1 MKDGFIK
8 VAAATPKIK
17 LADCKFNAGQIIKII
32 KQMYEKKVK
41 VLALP
46 ELCLTGY
53 TCYDLFFQKQLVNK
67 AKEELL
73 NILKATKNI
82 KMLTCIGLPVEYKN
96 KLYNCEAII
105 FAGEIL
111 GFVPKS
117 FLPNYN
123 EFYEERYFEA
133 FSGENTKIKFNGQD
147 YLFGTNILFA
157 CENMPE
163 LKIGVEICEDI
174 WASFPKSASHAS
186 ASATLILN
194 ASASN
199 ELVGKANSRK
209 NLISSHS
216 LKYCCGYVYACAGQG
231 ESTTDMVFAGHNMIF
246 ENGKMLSQS
255 EPFKNKAVISEID
268 LQMILARRQKIN
280 TFCTLNTEK
289 YDEVKFTL
297 DFEETNL
304 TRKINNLPFVLDQER
319 ELETVLNI
327 QAYAL
332 KQRLEN
338 ININKIILGLSGGVD
353 STLVLMVA
361 CRTFDL
367 MNIDRKNIITITM
380 PCFGTSSRTKN
391 NALNLAKELHLTIK
405 EVDITKSVLQH
416 FKDINQNENE
426 HDTTFE
432 NAQARIRTLILMD
445 FANKENAIVLGTGD
459 MSELALGFATYGG
472 DHLSMYNVNCSVTKT
487 LAKQL
492 LLYLADASDNK
503 NIKKTLKDI
512 VKTPISPELLPTKDG
527 KTSQITEDIVG
538 PYELNDFFL
547 YYFLKYG
554 FTPRKI
560 FRLAYF
566 AFGNKF
572 SKDEIFMWL
581 DKFYTRFFAAQFKRS
596 CSPDGPKVTSISLS
610 PRGDFKMVSDA
621 SVNSWKED
629 LINLKG
635 EMGLV

>member
-8 VAAATPKIK
+8 VAAATPTIK

-32 KQMYEKKVK
+32 KQMHEQKVK

-73 NILKATKNI
+73 NILKATNGI
-82 KMLTCIGLPVEYKN
+82 KMLTCIGLPIEYKN

-105 FAGEIL
+105 FNGEIL

-133 FSGENTKIKFNGQD
+133 FSGENSKIKFNGKD
-147 YLFGTNILFA
+147 YIFGTNILFT
-157 CENMPE
+157 CDHMPE

-174 WASFPKSASHAS
+174 WASSPKSASHCA

-199 ELVGKANSRK
+199 ELAGKASSRE

-216 LKYCCGYVYACAGQG
+216 LKYCCGYVYSCAGEG

-246 ENGKMLSQS
+246 ENGNMLAKSKL
-255 EPFKNKAVISEID
+255 FKNEAIISEID
-268 LQMILARRQKIN
+268 LQMITAQRQKIN
-280 TFCTLNTEK
+280 TFCTLNSEK
-289 YDEVKFTL
+289 YDEVKFKL
-297 DFEETNL
+297 DFEETKL
-304 TRKINNLPFVLDQER
+304 SRKINALPFVLKQEQ

-332 KQRLEN
+332 KQRLN
-338 ININKIILGLSGGVD
+338 SININKIILGLSGGVD
-353 STLVLMVA
+353 STLALMVA
-361 CRTFDL
+361 CRAFDL
-367 MNIDRKNIITITM
+367 MEIDKKNIITITM
-380 PCFGTSSRTKN
+380 PCFGTTSRTKN
-391 NALNLAKELHLTIK
+391 NATKLAKELNVTLK
-405 EVDITKSVLQH
+405 EIDITKSVLQH
-416 FKDINQNENE
+416 FEDIN
-426 HDTTFE
+426 HDEKNHNTTFE
-432 NAQARIRTLILMD
+432 NAQARMRTLLLMD

-487 LAKQL
+487 LARQI
-492 LLYLADASDNK
+492 LLYLANTNQNEK
-503 NIKKTLKDI
+503 IKKTLEDI

-527 KTSQITEDIVG
+527 KLSQITEDIVG

-566 AFGNKF
+566 AFSDKF
-572 SKDEIFMWL
+572 SKYEIFNWL
-581 DKFYTRFFAAQFKRS
+581 DKFYNRFFAAQFKRS

-610 PRGDFKMVSDA
+610 PRGDFKMASDA
-621 SVNSWKED
+621 RVNSCKED
-629 LINLKG
+629 LLKLKG
-635 EMGLV
+635 ELGFV